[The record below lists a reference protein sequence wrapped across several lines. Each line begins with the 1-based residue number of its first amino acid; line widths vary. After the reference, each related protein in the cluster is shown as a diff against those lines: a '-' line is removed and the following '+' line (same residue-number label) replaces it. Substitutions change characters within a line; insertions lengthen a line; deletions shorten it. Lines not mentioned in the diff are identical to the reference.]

1 MPVYL
6 TLKAEGKIHLF
17 SPQLYEAWFKEH
29 PEHRALGLPLP
40 NARDG
45 RALTQDELANLAAAI
60 QAKKAVCD
68 VSVPDASR
76 LIKFVFGRGWTII
89 FVITVR
95 RSATRPQPR
104 LCAIS
109 PTG

>member
-1 MPVYL
+1 MSPPYWTTPAERAFLEPWMPVYL

-17 SPQLYEAWFKEH
+17 GPQLYEAWFKEY

-68 VSVPDASR
+68 VSS
-76 LIKFVFGRGWTII
+76 VFPTRRG
-89 FVITVR
+89 
-95 RSATRPQPR
+95 
-104 LCAIS
+104 
-109 PTG
+109 

>member
-1 MPVYL
+1 MSPPFWTTPTERTFLEPWMPVYL

-17 SPQLYEAWFKEH
+17 GPQLYEAWFKEF
-29 PEHRALGLPLP
+29 PEHRALDLPLP

-68 VSVPDASR
+68 VSS
-76 LIKFVFGRGWTII
+76 VFPTRRG
-89 FVITVR
+89 
-95 RSATRPQPR
+95 
-104 LCAIS
+104 
-109 PTG
+109 